1 MDVTANQQN
10 QPPESLARQVRN
22 AVIWRS
28 GSQIL
33 AQLVQWAA
41 TFLVIRIL
49 SPHDYGLY
57 AMTGVV
63 LVFLNMLNGYGLA
76 SGLVQRPTISH
87 REVRQLFG
95 MLIALNLTLALAQLA
110 RRTDPDA
117 GYEPLLVDLLRP
129 VLAQCLAHGV
139 RIVSNFGAAN
149 PHGAA
154 RRIHALAAE
163 LGLARPRIAVL
174 QGDDLSGP
182 EHRALLQGA
191 LGSAM
196 PTEPI
201 VSANAYIGAQAIA
214 DALRAGAEVVVCGRV
229 ADPSLVLGP
238 ALAHY
243 GWALDDWDRLAR
255 ATMAGHLLECGAQ
268 VTGGYFADPGY
279 KDVAGLAQLG
289 YPIAEIDADG
299 HCTITKPP
307 GTGGCITDRTVKEQ
321 LLYELHDPAA
331 YLTPDVVAD
340 ITTACVTTVGADAVR
355 LEGVQGHARPATLK
369 VNVCFESGWFAEGEI
384 SYAGPRAEARARLAG
399 EVLRER
405 LQGLGPLRIDLIGVT
420 SIFGDDTS
428 RWLDD
433 PAAGDAHNDNR
444 DVRLRVAL
452 QHRDHA
458 SAQRLVRE
466 VTALYTCGPA
476 GGGGVRTAMRPRLG
490 TVSCLVP
497 REAVSVYFEMV
508 D

>member
-1 MDVTANQQN
+1 MANN
-10 QPPESLARQVRN
+10 THLRVGCA
-22 AVIWRS
+22 AGFS
-28 GSQIL
+28 GDRTDAAL
-33 AQLVQWAA
+33 PVVQA
-41 TFLVIRIL
+41 LI
-49 SPHDYGLY
+49 
-57 AMTGVV
+57 
-63 LVFLNMLNGYGLA
+63 A
-76 SGLVQRPTISH
+76 SGQPSV
-87 REVRQLFG
+87 
-95 MLIALNLTLALAQLA
+95 LIFETLAERTLALAQLA
-110 RRTDPDA
+110 RRTDPDS
-117 GYEPLLVDLLRP
+117 GYEPLLADLLRP
-129 VLAQCLAHGV
+129 VLGLCLAHGV

-154 RRIHALAAE
+154 RRIQALAAE

-182 EHRALLQGA
+182 AHRALLQDA

-214 DALRAGAEVVVCGRV
+214 DALRAGADIVVCGRV

-279 KDVAGLAQLG
+279 KDVPGLAQLG

-307 GTGGCITDRTVKEQ
+307 GTGGRIDERTVKEQ

-340 ITTACVTTVGADAVR
+340 ITRARVQAVGTDAVR
-355 LEGVQGHARPATLK
+355 LTGVQGHAQPPTLK

-384 SYAGPRAEARARLAG
+384 SYAGPRAQARARLAG

-405 LQGLGPLRIDLIGVT
+405 LAGLGPLRIDLIGVT

-428 RWLDD
+428 RWLDA
-433 PAAGDAHNDNR
+433 PASDSNSNSGDGRDDVR

-497 REAVSVYFEMV
+497 RDAVAVRFEMV